1 MPGRVLIVD
10 DDEACLS
17 GMKMLIEMAGHE
29 AIVASTF
36 EEGRRL
42 LRSSAPPDMLIADV
56 RLGSFNGLQ
65 LIATNTI
72 NIPVI
77 VISGF
82 DDSVLK
88 AEARAMGADYLVKP
102 ISPAALLERIDQK
115 LAESRLALP
124 PRERV

>member
-1 MPGRVLIVD
+1 MHGRVLIVD

-17 GMKMLIEMAGHE
+17 GMKQLVEMAGHE
-29 AIVASTF
+29 AVAVTTF
-36 EEGRRL
+36 EEGRRV
-42 LRSSAPPDMLIADV
+42 LRHGAPDMLIADV

-65 LIATNTI
+65 LIATSAL

-82 DDSVLK
+82 DDVVLQ

-102 ISPAALLERIDQK
+102 VSPAILMERIEQK
-115 LAESRLALP
+115 LAEYRLSAP
-124 PRERV
+124 PQRPVA

>member
-1 MPGRVLIVD
+1 MHGRVLIVD

-17 GMKMLIEMAGHE
+17 GMKQLLEMAGHE
-29 AIVASTF
+29 ALVASTF
-36 EEGRRL
+36 EEGRRV
-42 LRSSAPPDMLIADV
+42 LRSAAPDILIADV

-65 LIATNTI
+65 LIATNAV

-82 DDSVLK
+82 DDAVLQ

-102 ISPAALLERIDQK
+102 ISPATLLERIEQK
-115 LAESRLALP
+115 LSETRLALP
-124 PRERV
+124 PQRPA

>member
-1 MPGRVLIVD
+1 MHGRVLIVD

-17 GMKMLIEMAGHE
+17 GMKQLLEMAGHE
-29 AIVASTF
+29 ALVASTF
-36 EEGRRL
+36 EEGRRVL
-42 LRSSAPPDMLIADV
+42 LSAAPDILIADV

-65 LIATNTI
+65 LIATNAV

-82 DDSVLK
+82 DDAVLQ

-102 ISPAALLERIDQK
+102 ISPAALLERIEQK
-115 LAESRLALP
+115 LSETRLALP
-124 PRERV
+124 PQRPA